1 MKYYLITIEE
11 FNANHAD
18 CLHSP
23 AYSLDGSKC
32 VIEVEDSEVVE
43 NFIESFENGKAVN
56 AYRYA
61 ETEASNWIP
70 TEEF

>member
-18 CLHSP
+18 CEHAP

-32 VIEVEDSEVVE
+32 IIEVEDGEVVE
-43 NFIESFENGKAVN
+43 NFIEAFADSGAVN
-56 AYRYA
+56 AYRYSDR
-61 ETEASNWIP
+61 EASNWIP
-70 TEEF
+70 TDEI